1 MVNEA
6 PVALDFTPGFPARRL
21 PRPVCPDETFSDIA
35 HLLAS
40 LMPSRFDS

>member
-6 PVALDFTPGFPARRL
+6 PVALDFTPGFPARRPNRL
-21 PRPVCPDETFSDIA
+21 ARPDETLSDIA
-35 HLLAS
+35 HSLAS